1 MVKQPLISII
11 LTTYNRVHFVEEM
24 LSCILKQTYTNWECI
39 IIDDNSI
46 DNTKQVITNFIEEDN
61 RFTFVIKPNIHKKG
75 LPSSRNI
82 GINKAKG
89 DYLVFFDDDDYIH
102 EKLLEI
108 CVKEFLNDK
117 SISFVHYQKKPF
129 TGVFKKES
137 FKNSLNN
144 NKSIL
149 EGNIYEKIVLRQL
162 QIASCTI
169 VWKTN
174 LLKENQFNESLM
186 YAEEWECYSRIF
198 ILKNLIGL
206 KLDSILYFNRKHSNS
221 NTGEFS
227 NKNSIRI
234 NSYIDAHTVVSNLL
248 VEKNKMTK
256 LLKNFFFTQSYLLN
270 SKKIVNS
277 ILQKNKFEIIKYQL
291 FRIKYGVYA
300 FLKKNKLIKQ

>member
-61 RFTFVIKPNIHKKG
+61 RVTFLIKPNIHKKG

-89 DYLVFFDDDDYIH
+89 DFLVFFDDDDYIH

-108 CVKEFLNDK
+108 CVKEFLNDR

-129 TGVFKKES
+129 IGNFNTKYL
-137 FKNSLNN
+137 KNTISID
-144 NKSIL
+144 KTIL
-149 EGNIYEKIVLRQL
+149 EDSIYENVILGKQ

-174 LLKENQFNESLM
+174 LLKQNPFNEDLM

-198 ILKNLIGL
+198 ILNNLKGI
-206 KLDSILYFNRKHSNS
+206 KLDAILYFNRKHPNS
-221 NTGEFS
+221 NTSQFAD
-227 NKNSIRI
+227 NNPIRLK
-234 NSYIDAHTVVSNLL
+234 SYIKAHELVSSFL
-248 VEKNKMTK
+248 VEKNKLTK
-256 LLKNFFFTQSYLLN
+256 KLRKFFFTKSYLLK
-270 SKKIVNS
+270 SEGIVKPILKNS
-277 ILQKNKFEIIKYQL
+277 IINHFLFFLFPIKYKLYLIFKNKS
-291 FRIKYGVYA
+291 
-300 FLKKNKLIKQ
+300 N